1 MDRRDF
7 IKDTA
12 LAAAALAIA
21 PYAEASAATFANGL
35 TKAKS
40 GKLIDSA
47 PMLQNFAETSIGITF
62 SVTDM
67 ANGFVE
73 YGERPDLSDA
83 KLVKCGGFRTTGMD
97 KDIIQIRLTGLK
109 PSTKYYYRIGADRIN
124 YGGGYNMKI
133 VDHVT
138 ESEIH
143 SFTTAGKKTSS
154 HFCVINDT
162 HAHWDTFSKAIQKI
176 SAITPSCVIWNG
188 DACNTEETVDAQKRI
203 FLKPEINETTY
214 AADTPYLF
222 CPGNHDLRGLANRHL
237 ERVWMYRQP
246 EERLSRDWNLG
257 RNFAVR
263 LGDIA
268 LIGLDTG
275 EDKQDTNPL
284 FAGLFASQPYR
295 EAQVEWLRDALKRKE
310 IANAPF
316 LVAFCHIPLFET
328 NPKYNPGDVA
338 PADTDPAYTHN
349 FAMWQRTCAKL
360 WTPLLQKAGCQ
371 LIVCAHQHR
380 YHFNAPDNNRKWAQI
395 VGGGPK
401 LDSEK
406 HFPTVIEGLVEGKN
420 LIIRVHNLHNGTI
433 ADEHTIKAR

>member
-154 HFCVINDT
+154 HF
-162 HAHWDTFSKAIQKI
+162 
-176 SAITPSCVIWNG
+176 
-188 DACNTEETVDAQKRI
+188 
-203 FLKPEINETTY
+203 LKY
-214 AADTPYLF
+214 KVY
-222 CPGNHDLRGLANRHL
+222 
-237 ERVWMYRQP
+237 
-246 EERLSRDWNLG
+246 
-257 RNFAVR
+257 
-263 LGDIA
+263 
-268 LIGLDTG
+268 
-275 EDKQDTNPL
+275 
-284 FAGLFASQPYR
+284 
-295 EAQVEWLRDALKRKE
+295 
-310 IANAPF
+310 
-316 LVAFCHIPLFET
+316 
-328 NPKYNPGDVA
+328 
-338 PADTDPAYTHN
+338 
-349 FAMWQRTCAKL
+349 
-360 WTPLLQKAGCQ
+360 
-371 LIVCAHQHR
+371 
-380 YHFNAPDNNRKWAQI
+380 
-395 VGGGPK
+395 
-401 LDSEK
+401 
-406 HFPTVIEGLVEGKN
+406 
-420 LIIRVHNLHNGTI
+420 
-433 ADEHTIKAR
+433 